1 MEYPIIPCD
10 LCGSQENLQ
19 RKKVKD
25 MLHQWERET
34 PGRVDN
40 VFRALSNVVPSH
52 LADTELFDFRGL
64 ASTGL
69 AKIDEASLFGD
80 TSYAQTALVFSH
92 SSENRIEFIRPAAR
106 VSPAV

>member
-25 MLHQWERET
+25 MLRQWERET

-40 VFRALSNVVPSH
+40 VFRALSDVVPSH
-52 LADTELFDFRGL
+52 LMDTN
-64 ASTGL
+64 
-69 AKIDEASLFGD
+69 LFGFAGLRASGVAD
-80 TSYAQTALVFSH
+80 PHGDIAFDDEPCATDSPD
-92 SSENRIEFIRPAAR
+92 NRGAKPISIVPFGDLD
-106 VSPAV
+106 